1 MVTGFLGRDSM
12 QVLVVDDHPIIHEV
26 MRAVLERALKPSV
39 IYFEN
44 TLEAAIKRAQ
54 RLKGLDLAVLDL
66 GLPGCSKLEAFTRFH
81 NKFPKLA
88 VVVLSAID
96 SAETI
101 RAALAAGA
109 KGYIPKTSG
118 PQLMQS
124 ALRVVA
130 AGGTYVPPE
139 ALQEPLET
147 AQVEPI
153 APSGL
158 DLSKR
163 QIEVLRRIAKGL
175 ANRQIADE
183 LEISENTVK
192 HHTHEVFRALG
203 VATRTEAL
211 LAAMRHGFRFD

>member
-153 APSGL
+153 APINNQKRVANSREPAGSQTMPEKSSHAKIQIKAARKITPETSLRSSG
-158 DLSKR
+158 
-163 QIEVLRRIAKGL
+163 
-175 ANRQIADE
+175 
-183 LEISENTVK
+183 
-192 HHTHEVFRALG
+192 
-203 VATRTEAL
+203 
-211 LAAMRHGFRFD
+211 